1 MSHLFNSQR
10 VAGVLYWLLRDH
22 LGSTTVTANG
32 ANGVREAELWY
43 KPWGETRGTPFGAT
57 PTKRRFTGQVLDE
70 VAGGLYF
77 YNARYYDPALGRFI
91 SADTIVPNPQNPQ
104 NLNRYSY
111 VGNQPTAYVD
121 PTGHAHCVDTDCAVT
136 WHPTKH
142 RYMISPGAPGVRSV
156 AKSIVADLGG
166 INDLEAMA
174 VISDVAAGLYRTWD
188 RFMPEMG
195 KIFTGS
201 PAYGTFGLIAPALST
216 MLGLGGGGCA
226 GVGRE
231 PHDCP
236 SNTVYFHD
244 TGFHSNFRDRHNQPY
259 HIWGYIAQTT
269 TPGDT
274 ISFELNF
281 TLSQWGNL
289 IHEQVQ
295 SKLNWD
301 SGWGTSWQDWVLSEA
316 GVLIGYQIT
325 YGLITSPVELGD
337 TLRRDLGPL
346 GPGSRGRLQQMEANY
361 GRMRG
366 SP

>member
-1 MSHLFNSQR
+1 
-10 VAGVLYWLLRDH
+10 
-22 LGSTTVTANG
+22 
-32 ANGVREAELWY
+32 
-43 KPWGETRGTPFGAT
+43 
-57 PTKRRFTGQVLDE
+57 
-70 VAGGLYF
+70 
-77 YNARYYDPALGRFI
+77 
-91 SADTIVPNPQNPQ
+91 
-104 NLNRYSY
+104 
-111 VGNQPTAYVD
+111 AYVD

-231 PHDCP
+231 PHDCS

-269 TPGDT
+269 TPGNI

-281 TLSQWGNL
+281 ALSQWGNL
-289 IHEQVQ
+289 IHEEVQ
-295 SKLNWD
+295 SRLNWD
-301 SGWGTSWQDWVLSEA
+301 DGWGTIWQDWVLSEA